1 MSYKKFI
8 FILCSMFLYIT
19 SNFSQYMYKPS
30 DYEISRSPQWAK
42 EMYSE
47 NPDFHKVV
55 KLYNEYYSKYEFVK
69 NYNTQYFKRW
79 KKLNEPYVTYD
90 GSIHL
95 PDIAERLRES
105 NNQISEM
112 SKINSREPK
121 WKLLGPVQVFNSEGS
136 PGHEQTNVYSVDQS
150 SENSDIM
157 YCGTEPGEVYRSTD
171 KGKTW
176 INVSLKQDFG
186 GGVNAVETIFDNDS
200 IVFAGGGLGVFR
212 SADAGKNWKNVISV
226 YYKNIAEILAHP
238 AINNRVFVCTDDG
251 FYISQDTGNTWTKVF
266 AEKTYDVKCHPL
278 NPDTM
283 YLVKNN
289 PQKGICEFFRSEDGG
304 LTWTVQNDGWFDSVD
319 EGRNDGG
326 ARIAVTQANPSL
338 VFAYLIGEAKGGDLG
353 FIGLYKSMDSGKK
366 WECVTGTPGGPY
378 SDDHPNLAIGWPGWD
393 YHQGFYNCALM
404 VSNTDENHILIGGLN
419 LWKSLDGGLTWKPHA
434 GYRGGPLRMHVDVQ
448 DMRANGNE
456 YWVTTDGGIYY
467 STDFFVE
474 QPEFVMKGIH
484 GSDYWGFGS
493 GWNEDVLVGGL
504 YHNGNL
510 ANYEKYNA
518 GEFIALGA
526 GEAPTGYINP
536 GNSRKAYFSDIGGK
550 IIPLNIFDPVSSFSF
565 GKSPNESYW
574 SASSS
579 EMEFDYSCYNIAYI
593 GNENKIWKTTDG
605 GSNFVLV
612 QDFGKNVFDRI
623 NYIEF
628 SRKNPDVIYCTQQM
642 NDGSNGILYKTIDGG
657 KIWTNTTIPPGYA
670 HRMLITIDPL
680 DENKLWLAYPS
691 SGNGEKIY
699 KTIDGGNTWQ
709 NLSTSVLD
717 DHECHSILHI
727 AGTKGGVYYCTNKS
741 VFYRNDT
748 MPDWK
753 NVSEG
758 LPYFFN
764 SNIARP
770 FYRDSKIRIASYG
783 KGIWEAPLEEEPHF
797 IIPQIMTDKLEANFI
812 CEIDSFYFDDYSV
825 VNHEGVKWKWYFE
838 DGTPSYSEK
847 RNPAVLFTTEG
858 NHGVKMELTDK
869 NGNIFGDSIFVKVE
883 YYKPTFELSE
893 GFETGSIPIG
903 WYYFAGENGGSWS
916 FSDKGAWGNS
926 KFSAVF
932 RNFDYDALGS
942 FSDLRVKSILKA
954 NTESKL
960 IFDVAYAEYGGQYTD
975 TLEVLI
981 SQDCGKTFS
990 SLYLKGGDELA
1001 THSKLEQAFSPGE
1014 TDWRTDTID
1023 LPQFEKETELIIAFR
1038 NHGHWG
1044 NNLYIDNININ
1055 KNTTPVKE
1063 TEEITLN
1070 VFPNPVKSGNE
1081 LNIVTEGEKYEVK
1094 IFDEYGKLILSKN
1107 IEGQINKLKL
1117 PANLRS
1123 GQYYLNVRSEKHIAN
1138 RVLTVIE

>member
-1 MSYKKFI
+1 LRKIVFIDKENAFAVGEAGIILNTKDNGNNWLANNDIDHLNFLDCNFPTKDTGYILDYNYIFKTTDHGETWEKYKITDDYSCKRLFFIDSQTGFVICSNGKILKTENGGLSWLLIQSSSNTNLEHIKFI
-8 FILCSMFLYIT
+8 
-19 SNFSQYMYKPS
+19 N
-30 DYEISRSPQWAK
+30 
-42 EMYSE
+42 
-47 NPDFHKVV
+47 
-55 KLYNEYYSKYEFVK
+55 
-69 NYNTQYFKRW
+69 
-79 KKLNEPYVTYD
+79 
-90 GSIHL
+90 
-95 PDIAERLRES
+95 
-105 NNQISEM
+105 
-112 SKINSREPK
+112 
-121 WKLLGPVQVFNSEGS
+121 
-136 PGHEQTNVYSVDQS
+136 
-150 SENSDIM
+150 
-157 YCGTEPGEVYRSTD
+157 
-171 KGKTW
+171 
-176 INVSLKQDFG
+176 
-186 GGVNAVETIFDNDS
+186 
-200 IVFAGGGLGVFR
+200 
-212 SADAGKNWKNVISV
+212 
-226 YYKNIAEILAHP
+226 KNIGFIIGNPGTILKT
-238 AINNRVFVCTDDG
+238 IDG
-251 FYISQDTGNTWTKVF
+251 GQNWIALNCDYTGQLMDIQTFNQDTINILGNKLVENGYQSVLLETK
-266 AEKTYDVKCHPL
+266 
-278 NPDTM
+278 
-283 YLVKNN
+283 
-289 PQKGICEFFRSEDGG
+289 DGG
-304 LTWTVQNDGWFDSVD
+304 LTWQEKFKDNLNAFCTMYFIN
-319 EGRNDGG
+319 N
-326 ARIAVTQANPSL
+326 N
-338 VFAYLIGEAKGGDLG
+338 IG
-353 FIGLYKSMDSGKK
+353 F
-366 WECVTGTPGGPY
+366 
-378 SDDHPNLAIGWPGWD
+378 
-393 YHQGFYNCALM
+393 
-404 VSNTDENHILIGGLN
+404 
-419 LWKSLDGGLTWKPHA
+419 
-434 GYRGGPLRMHVDVQ
+434 
-448 DMRANGNE
+448 
-456 YWVTTDGGIYY
+456 
-467 STDFFVE
+467 
-474 QPEFVMKGIH
+474 
-484 GSDYWGFGS
+484 
-493 GWNEDVLVGGL
+493 
-504 YHNGNL
+504 L
-510 ANYEKYNA
+510 AN
-518 GEFIALGA
+518 
-526 GEAPTGYINP
+526 
-536 GNSRKAYFSDIGGK
+536 DK
-550 IIPLNIFDPVSSFSF
+550 I
-565 GKSPNESYW
+565 
-574 SASSS
+574 
-579 EMEFDYSCYNIAYI
+579 
-593 GNENKIWKTTDG
+593 
-605 GSNFVLV
+605 
-612 QDFGKNVFDRI
+612 
-623 NYIEF
+623 
-628 SRKNPDVIYCTQQM
+628 
-642 NDGSNGILYKTIDGG
+642 YKTIDGG
-657 KIWTNTTIPPGYA
+657 ITWLKVFEKTNFLNIISISFSNNKNGIAVGEHGVILITEDQGLTWKSIDKGIYNHIFDIHFPNDNIGFGCGDYGTILKTIDSGKNWNVLTSGTTLYFSIFALNEKDVFVVGAGGVINKTADGGLSWSPMTIPNNAFFKIFFLENDIGYLLGM
-670 HRMLITIDPL
+670 HGSYFITYDKGNTWNEGNIGTDTNLKDIFFLNNNIGYLGCENGMLFKTINGGKKWTL
-680 DENKLWLAYPS
+680 LKSNLGKISKIFFKNENIGFIASNHL
-691 SGNGEKIY
+691 Y
-699 KTIDGGNTWQ
+699 KSIDGGNTWQ